1 MTTRAVAVIGGGV
14 SGLTAAY
21 RLRQALGAD
30 ISIDLYERSGRLG
43 GLLNTTTVGGL
54 TVDVGAE
61 AFIVRR
67 PEVLDLVREL
77 GLGDRVVSPTG
88 RRPAIWSGGRLHP
101 LPTPALMGV
110 PATPDA
116 VDGLADADDLVRIAA
131 EPGRPWTWKSGAD
144 PSVGDLIGDRFG
156 PSVVARSVDPMLGG
170 VYSSLSGD
178 IGLREALP
186 ALAARLDAG
195 APGVRAAVTDLIAAG
210 AGTTGPVFGTL
221 VGGYRTLVD
230 ALAAASAVRIVEHE
244 VTALASAAD
253 GWEVNG
259 RTYAGVIVAAPAWE
273 AARLLGDSAPALSAD
288 LAAVEPAGSAVVSIT
303 LAEGTAVPEHSGVL
317 VATGESLR
325 AKAFTF
331 SSQKWA
337 HVAGGGLVSVRASFG
352 RYGEPVT
359 AGDDELVSIALDDLD
374 EVIATAG
381 CGSVAD
387 RIVEAQAQRWPTG
400 LPRYAPGHLARMAEA
415 RRSRPHRLVLTGS
428 SYAGVG
434 VPACVADAGYAAADL
449 VADLTSVH

>member
-1 MTTRAVAVIGGGV
+1 MTRRSVAVVGGGV
-14 SGLTAAY
+14 SGLTTAY

-30 ISIDLYERSGRLG
+30 VSIDLYEAGGRLG
-43 GLLNTTTVGGL
+43 GLLNTTSVGGL

-67 PEVLDLVREL
+67 PEVLELVREL
-77 GLGDRVVSPTG
+77 GLADLVVSPTG

-116 VDGLADADDLVRIAA
+116 VAGLVDPEDLARIAG
-131 EPGRPWTWKSGAD
+131 EPDRPWTWEPGAD
-144 PSVGDLIGDRFG
+144 PSVGDLIADRCG

-195 APGVRAAVTDLIAAG
+195 APGVRAAVTDLITAG
-210 AGTTGPVFGTL
+210 AGATGPVFGTL
-221 VGGYRTLVD
+221 VGGYRVLVD
-230 ALAAASAVRIVEHE
+230 ALAAASGVRLVEAG
-244 VTALASAAD
+244 VSAAVPVGD
-253 GWEVNG
+253 GWDVG
-259 RTYAGVIVAAPAWE
+259 GQTYDGVVLAVPAWE
-273 AARLLGDSAPALSAD
+273 AARLLGDTTPELTTT

-303 LAEGTAVPEHSGVL
+303 LAPGTPVPDHSGVL
-317 VATGESLR
+317 VATGERLR

-337 HVAGGGLVSVRASFG
+337 HVADSGLVSVRASFG

-359 AGDDELVSIALDDLD
+359 AGDDELVRIALGDLD
-374 EVIATAG
+374 QVVTAAG
-381 CGSVAD
+381 CPAVSPRV
-387 RIVEAQAQRWPTG
+387 VEALVQPWPTG
-400 LPRYAPGHLARMAEA
+400 LPRYAPGHLVRMSEA
-415 RRSRPHRLVLTGS
+415 LRLRPSRLVLTGS

-434 VPACVADAGYAAADL
+434 VPACVGAAGRAAADL
-449 VADLTSVH
+449 VADLT